1 MGGTS
6 SKEVSGKDAAS
17 ETIAPPAN
25 QPLRT
30 IKAPTEND
38 PLPNEPLPKKLQKMV
53 DDEDTLLEQ
62 IYDGR

>member
-6 SKEVSGKDAAS
+6 SKEASVKDTLPKAVVSEAS
-17 ETIAPPAN
+17 K
-25 QPLRT
+25 PLPT

-38 PLPNEPLPKKLQKMV
+38 PLRNEPLPTKLQKMV

-62 IYDGR
+62 IYDGK